1 MAFAGIFQPFARLRW
16 IRFGLLMRERKFSRR
31 FSVPQ
36 PTALAICLLP
46 VLLLLLVNINSNNLA
61 AMKTVIVC
69 AFALFPL
76 AVVAA
81 VTEVAGL
88 AGLPN
93 QPFLYVEGKAEI
105 EKAPDLISLH
115 FEISGRNADQGK
127 ANQEVQA
134 KAKKLFALLKEAKIE
149 DRDVVAQDLQSEPE
163 HERDEADQ
171 NKRGKLIGYVVT
183 RSFKVNV
190 RDLTKY
196 GKLGDQIMALGD
208 VRLRYISGEVS
219 DREKLGEDLWPKA
232 IANAR
237 EQAEKTLK
245 PMGMKIDSV
254 FAVSSIDFGEIRGE
268 FIRGGGE
275 RVVVTGMNIPTP
287 PDQPSEYRLQMIVI
301 ESTAHVI
308 YFISPAK

>member
-1 MAFAGIFQPFARLRW
+1 MKTFVVW
-16 IRFGLLMRERKFSRR
+16 
-31 FSVPQ
+31 
-36 PTALAICLLP
+36 ALAF
-46 VLLLLLVNINSNNLA
+46 V
-61 AMKTVIVC
+61 
-69 AFALFPL
+69 PL
-76 AVVAA
+76 TVVAA
-81 VTEVAGL
+81 GNEVAGL

-93 QPFLYVEGKAEI
+93 QPFLYVEGKADI
-105 EKAPDLISLH
+105 EKASDLIALH

-163 HERDEADQ
+163 FERDETDEK
-171 NKRGKLIGYVVT
+171 KRGKLIGYVVT
-183 RSFKVNV
+183 RSFNVNV

-196 GKLGDQIMALGD
+196 GKLGDQIMALGS
-208 VRLRYISGEVS
+208 VRLRYVGGEVS
-219 DREKLGEDLWPKA
+219 NRDKVGEELWPKA

-268 FIRGGGE
+268 FLQGGN

-287 PDQPSEYRLQMIVI
+287 PDQPSEYRLEMIVI

-308 YFISPAK
+308 YLISPAK

>member
-1 MAFAGIFQPFARLRW
+1 
-16 IRFGLLMRERKFSRR
+16 
-31 FSVPQ
+31 
-36 PTALAICLLP
+36 
-46 VLLLLLVNINSNNLA
+46 LLLKIDSINLA
-61 AMKTVIVC
+61 AMKTLVVC
-69 AFALFPL
+69 WFALVPL
-76 AVVAA
+76 IVVGAS
-81 VTEVAGL
+81 EIAGL

-105 EKAPDLISLH
+105 EKEPDIISLH
-115 FEISGRNADQGK
+115 FDITGRNADQGK

-134 KAKKLFALLKEAKIE
+134 KAKKLFALFKETRIE
-149 DRDVVAQDLQSEPE
+149 DRDVVAEGLASELE
-163 HERDEADQ
+163 FERDETDEK
-171 NKRGKLIGYVVT
+171 KRGKLIGYVVT
-183 RSFKVNV
+183 RSFNVNI

-196 GKLGDQIMALGD
+196 GKLGDQIMALGG
-208 VRLRYISGEVS
+208 VKLRYVSSEISNR
-219 DREKLGEDLWPKA
+219 DKLGEELWPKA

-237 EQAEKTLK
+237 EQAEKTLN

-287 PDQPSEYRLQMIVI
+287 PDQPSEYRLEMIVI

-308 YFISPAK
+308 YLISPAK

>member
-1 MAFAGIFQPFARLRW
+1 V
-16 IRFGLLMRERKFSRR
+16 

-36 PTALAICLLP
+36 ITAVANLP
-46 VLLLLLVNINSNNLA
+46 LLLVLFANINSNNLA
-61 AMKTVIVC
+61 AMKTLVVC
-69 AFALFPL
+69 ASVLFL
-76 AVVAA
+76 LTVV
-81 VTEVAGL
+81 TPGSEVAGL

-93 QPFLYVEGKAEI
+93 QPFLYVQGKADI
-105 EKAPDLISLH
+105 GKAPDLIALH

-134 KAKKLFALLKEAKIE
+134 KAKTLFALFKEANIE
-149 DRDVVAQDLQSEPE
+149 DRDIVAQDLASEPGF
-163 HERDEADQ
+163 EREEADEK
-171 NKRGKLIGYVVT
+171 KRGKLIGYVVT
-183 RSFKVNV
+183 RSFKINV

-196 GKLGDQIMALGD
+196 GKLGDQIMALGG
-208 VRLRYISGEVS
+208 VKLRYVNGEVS
-219 DREKLGEDLWPKA
+219 NREKIGEELWPKA

-254 FAVSSIDFGEIRGE
+254 FAVSSIDFGEIKGE
-268 FIRGGGE
+268 FLQGGN

-287 PDQPSEYRLQMIVI
+287 PDQPSEYRLEMIFI

-308 YFISPAK
+308 YLISPAK

>member
-1 MAFAGIFQPFARLRW
+1 
-16 IRFGLLMRERKFSRR
+16 
-31 FSVPQ
+31 
-36 PTALAICLLP
+36 
-46 VLLLLLVNINSNNLA
+46 
-61 AMKTVIVC
+61 MKTFVVC

-76 AVVAA
+76 TVVAA
-81 VTEVAGL
+81 GSELAGL

-105 EKAPDLISLH
+105 EKEPDLISLH
-115 FEISGRNADQGK
+115 FDITGRNADQGK

-134 KAKKLFALLKEAKIE
+134 KAKKLFALFKEAKIE
-149 DRDVVAQDLQSEPE
+149 DRDVVAEGLASEPE
-163 HERDEADQ
+163 FERDETDEK
-171 NKRGKLIGYVVT
+171 KRGKLIGYVVT
-183 RSFKVNV
+183 RSFNVNI

-196 GKLGDQIMALGD
+196 GKLGDQIMALGG
-208 VRLRYISGEVS
+208 VKLRYVSSEISN
-219 DREKLGEDLWPKA
+219 REKIGEELWPKA

-268 FIRGGGE
+268 FLQGGQ
-275 RVVVTGMNIPTP
+275 RVVVTGMNIPAP
-287 PDQPSEYRLQMIVI
+287 PDQPSEYRLEMIAI

-308 YFISPAK
+308 YLISPAK